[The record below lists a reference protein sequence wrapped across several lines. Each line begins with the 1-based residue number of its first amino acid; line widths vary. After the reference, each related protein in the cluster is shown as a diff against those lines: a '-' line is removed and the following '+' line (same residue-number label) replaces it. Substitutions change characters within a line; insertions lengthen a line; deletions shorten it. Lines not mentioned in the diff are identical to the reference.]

1 MSEIQIAARYAK
13 SLIGLA
19 EEKGLL
25 DEVHQDMQ
33 LFVNTCNES
42 RPLRLMLENPIV
54 NNYAKLQALRKI
66 FSGKITALTTS
77 FFDII
82 LKKTREG
89 LLYQIAEQVVAQY
102 RVIQNLEDAEVIT
115 ASELTDEL
123 REHFKNIATKISGG
137 KKITLKEVIKPEL
150 IGGFILNV
158 RDNQIDSSVKSRLDG
173 LRLQLAK

>member
-33 LFVNTCNES
+33 LFVNTCNTS

-77 FFDII
+77 FFEII
-82 LKKTREG
+82 VRKTREA

-102 RVIQNLEDAEVIT
+102 RMGQNLEDAEVIT
-115 ASELTDEL
+115 AAELTDEL
-123 REHFKNIATKISGG
+123 REHFKSIATKISGG